1 MTRIAA
7 DSDSMDV
14 EDWMPSKLNLSVPLM
29 WDILQFNCMTVSPIN
44 PSVDLLDAS
53 LTPAVSQE
61 DFSECSLLEIVVAT
75 SPEITVDTTDGGQR
89 APLASASTTKP
100 DTPRNM
106 VWTETNLEP
115 TDNLTFNT
123 TPWLYADLS
132 QFASLG
138 DLGLLQAQAQSD
150 LNDNRTPQ
158 QPWWE
163 GGNFSGG
170 TFY

>member
-7 DSDSMDV
+7 DSDNMDV

-29 WDILQFNCMTVSPIN
+29 WDILQFNCMTMTPTTN
-44 PSVDLLDAS
+44 SVDLLDSS
-53 LTPAVSQE
+53 LTPTMAQ
-61 DFSECSLLEIVVAT
+61 DDLSECSLLEIVVAS

-89 APLASASTTKP
+89 APLASSASSTKP
-100 DTPRNM
+100 DAM
-106 VWTETNLEP
+106 VWSDTNQLEP

-138 DLGLLQAQAQSD
+138 DLGLLEAQQSGM
-150 LNDNRTPQ
+150 NDTRA

-163 GGNFSGG
+163 GGNFSNA